1 VSVAILF
8 GIMFIAFSVVGTFIA
23 WIARRIGLQS
33 VEDFYAAAGRFGGFL
48 AAMTYAATT
57 YSSFMLVGLVGLAY
71 VTGIGS
77 LGFELAYLLATIGLL
92 CLWGHHVWKL
102 ARREGFVSP
111 SELLS
116 RPYDSRLLGLIVSLL
131 YLVALIP
138 YTSAQ
143 FIGVGRVFEGLGLSF
158 TTGVGAML
166 VLSIVWTI
174 LAGMW
179 SVAATDAFQGLW
191 MIATS
196 FGLLV
201 WLMGLV
207 AGNNVDVGGVLE
219 KHELLSVGG
228 RFWGP
233 AIFVSFAIPWMFFAA
248 TNPQV
253 VQRLYTPRNSRA
265 YRRMVLMFAVYGL
278 AFTALVVYIGLV
290 ARALADYQLIPLPKA
305 RDQVTPCLLAVAP
318 PLLAAA
324 TYVGI
329 VAASLSTVD
338 SIVLSIASAL
348 AREMGGGKTLAYT
361 SIVVVNLIAAGIA
374 LTKPAPIV
382 EMSVLSSLLLLP
394 LAPASIYVIYK
405 PREARSHKTAAI
417 VSILAGVMIAFTA
430 AALLGPRKTLTT
442 LVAGIPIPL
451 LVLVAS
457 TIPIVVSTVY
467 RRS

>member
-1 VSVAILF
+1 MNVALLF
-8 GIMFIAFSVVGTFIA
+8 AVMFVVFSVVGTAIA
-23 WIARRIGLQS
+23 WVARRVGLQTI
-33 VEDFYAAAGRFGGFL
+33 EDFYAAVGRFGGFL

-71 VTGIGS
+71 ATGVGS
-77 LGFELAYLLATIGLL
+77 LGFELAYLLATIGFL
-92 CLWGHHVWKL
+92 CLWGSRVWML
-102 ARREGFVSP
+102 ARSRGFVSP

-116 RPYDSRLLGLIVSLL
+116 GLYSSRLLGLIVSLL

-138 YTSAQ
+138 YVSAQ
-143 FIGVGRVFEGLGLSF
+143 FIGVGRVFEGLGLGF

-166 VLSIVWTI
+166 VLSIVWTV

-179 SVAATDAFQGLW
+179 SVAATDAFQGMW
-191 MIATS
+191 MLATS

-201 WLMGLV
+201 WLVGFTSS
-207 AGNNVDVGGVLE
+207 ANVDVGVVLE
-219 KHELLSVGG
+219 KYDLLSVGG
-228 RFWGP
+228 RFWSP
-233 AIFVSFAIPWMFFAA
+233 AIFVSFTVPWMFFAV

-253 VQRLYTPRNSRA
+253 VQRLYTPRDSSA

-278 AFTALVVYIGLV
+278 VFTAFVVYIGLV
-290 ARALADYQLIPLPKA
+290 ARALADYHLIPLPKT

-348 AREMGGGKTLAYT
+348 ARETGRGKMLAYT
-361 SIVVVNLIAAGIA
+361 SILLVNLAAASIA
-374 LTKPAPIV
+374 LVKPAPIV

-394 LAPASIYVIYK
+394 LAPATIYAAYR
-405 PREARSHKTAAI
+405 PHEAAKHRLAAI
-417 VSILAGVMIAFTA
+417 VSVLAGVLVAFTA
-430 AALLGPRKTLTT
+430 AILLGPRKTLTT
-442 LVAGIPIPL
+442 LVAGAPIPL
-451 LVLVAS
+451 LVLVTS
-457 TIPIVVSTVY
+457 TIPIIASILVKKS
-467 RRS
+467 